1 MSIDASYDLDR
12 NWTLGGKLG
21 YRSTQ
26 SAAGTTQTGVLG
38 AVYKHLGNNVKV
50 GVGYNFSTFSD
61 DLTDLTQDDE
71 GAFINL
77 IAKF

>member
-1 MSIDASYDLDR
+1 MHDWDALIEVRS
-12 NWTLGGKLG
+12 LGLE
-21 YRSTQ
+21 
-26 SAAGTTQTGVLG
+26 AAGTIQTGVLG